1 MNLSIPAWALPIAL
15 IVAISLSCQANSDQ
29 QQADA
34 PTNNVIDTI
43 VEAEAP
49 PPPPT
54 VSLDY
59 IMGKINPSKDSNFV
73 KIAAEYTTKSNI
85 YLHKE
90 AYAAFLK
97 MHTAAK
103 EDGINLRILSATRNF
118 NVQKSIWESKWNG
131 SRKLSD
137 GTSAAEIADTN
148 ARALKILEYSSMP
161 GTSRHHWGTD
171 IDLNN
176 LNNPYF
182 EKEPGSKVYQWLT
195 ANAARFGYCQTY
207 TPKGANRPD
216 GYNEEKWHWSY
227 LPVAKEYSASAR
239 QLLKDEDIQ
248 GFAGAGVAPNLEV
261 VKKYVLGINPECLD

>member
-1 MNLSIPAWALPIAL
+1 MNVSIPVWALPIAL
-15 IVAISLSCQANSDQ
+15 IVAINLSCQVNADQ
-29 QQADA
+29 QQADES
-34 PTNNVIDTI
+34 TIDLTDTI
-43 VEAEAP
+43 VEVEA

-59 IMGKINPSKDSNFV
+59 IMGKFNPSKDSNFV
-73 KIAAEYTTKSNI
+73 KIAAQYTTKSNI

-97 MHTAAK
+97 MHAAAK

-137 GTSAAEIADTN
+137 GTSATEIADSN

-171 IDLNN
+171 IDLNS

-182 EKEPGSKVYQWLT
+182 EKEPGIQVYQWLT
-195 ANAARFGYCQTY
+195 SNAARFGYCQTY
-207 TPKGANRPD
+207 TPKGTNRPD

-261 VKKYVLGINPECLD
+261 VKKYVFGINPECLD